1 MSMIEPGRPCPL
13 CDVRPDVACRH
24 RAADPNWQGITARP
38 KSKGPPNREFSFLS
52 GIRTFTNP
60 RDGKVYRIVGR
71 GD

>member
-1 MSMIEPGRPCPL
+1 MAVLEPGRPCPL

-24 RAADPNWQGITARP
+24 RPADPQWAGISARP

-52 GIRTFTNP
+52 GIRTFTHA
-60 RDGKVYRIVGR
+60 RTGKTYRIQGR